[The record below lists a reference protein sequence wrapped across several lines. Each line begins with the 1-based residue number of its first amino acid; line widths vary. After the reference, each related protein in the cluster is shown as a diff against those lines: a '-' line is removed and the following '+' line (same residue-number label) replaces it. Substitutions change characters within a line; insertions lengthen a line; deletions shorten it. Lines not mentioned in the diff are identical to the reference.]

1 MILRLPTIFLDFDG
15 VLHTMGNTGYK
26 PFHQLSLL
34 ERELSTVTCGF
45 QIVVSSSWRF
55 HYSVEELRGQLG
67 ALSGRVTGVTPEIR
81 PCSYQRYREIME
93 VVDSYGLKHWMAV
106 DDAVNEFPSDCENLL
121 PCDPRCG
128 LREPDARMLREW
140 LMQSA

>member
-15 VLHTMGNTGYK
+15 VLHAMGNTGYK

-81 PCSYQRYREIME
+81 SCSYQRYREIME

>member
-1 MILRLPTIFLDFDG
+1 
-15 VLHTMGNTGYK
+15 
-26 PFHQLSLL
+26 
-34 ERELSTVTCGF
+34 
-45 QIVVSSSWRF
+45 VVSSSWRF

-67 ALSGRVTGVTPEIR
+67 TLSGRVTGVTPEIR

-106 DDAVNEFPSDCENLL
+106 DDAVNEFPADCENLL
-121 PCDPRCG
+121 ACDPRQG
-128 LREPDARMLREW
+128 LQETDARMLREW

>member
-1 MILRLPTIFLDFDG
+1 
-15 VLHTMGNTGYK
+15 
-26 PFHQLSLL
+26 
-34 ERELSTVTCGF
+34 
-45 QIVVSSSWRF
+45 
-55 HYSVEELRGQLG
+55 
-67 ALSGRVTGVTPEIR
+67 
-81 PCSYQRYREIME
+81 ME

-128 LREPDARMLREW
+128 LQEPDARMLREW